1 MTDLYAGI
9 AALGRKHG
17 ADKIVLFG
25 SRARGDNRERSD
37 IDLAVYGIPAD
48 RQGVFWADIDD
59 LPTLLDFDIVH
70 MDHCTDPQ
78 LISNIET
85 DGVIIMSKM
94 QEKYN
99 KLVQAV
105 DRLREA
111 IEDYQRA
118 PLASIRDGAIQRF
131 EFCTELVWKTLREY
145 LIDQGY
151 TDLNSPKSVMR
162 QAYADGLVDNEQ
174 AWIDLLNDRNLTSHI
189 YDEATAARIYDLI
202 VSRYCP
208 MFAAIIDK
216 LGHQS

>member
-1 MTDLYAGI
+1 MTELYAKI
-9 AALGRKHG
+9 AAIGRKYG
-17 ADKIVLFG
+17 ADKIILFG

-48 RQGVFWADIDD
+48 RQSAFWSDIDD

-70 MDHCTDPQ
+70 VDHCTDPQ
-78 LISNIET
+78 LVANIEK
-85 DGVIIMSKM
+85 DGIMIMSKM

-111 IEDYQRA
+111 IDDYQRT
-118 PLASIRDGAIQRF
+118 PLDSIRDGAIQRF

-151 TDLNSPKSVMR
+151 TDINSPKSVMR

-208 MFAAIIDK
+208 MFAAVIDK
-216 LGHQS
+216 LHDNK

>member
-1 MTDLYAGI
+1 MTELYAKI
-9 AALGRKHG
+9 ATIGRKYG
-17 ADKIVLFG
+17 ADKIILFG

-37 IDLAVYGIPAD
+37 IDLAVYGVPTD
-48 RQGVFWADIDD
+48 RQGAFWADIDD

-70 MDHCTDPQ
+70 VDDRTDRK
-78 LISNIET
+78 LVVNIEK
-85 DGVIIMSKM
+85 DGIIIMSKM

-111 IEDYQRA
+111 IDDYQRT
-118 PLASIRDGAIQRF
+118 PLDSIRDGAIQRF
-131 EFCTELVWKTLREY
+131 EFCVELTWKTLREY

-151 TDLNSPKSVMR
+151 TDINSPKSVMR
-162 QAYADGLVDNEQ
+162 HAYADGLVDNEQ

-208 MFAAIIDK
+208 MFAAVIDK
-216 LGHQS
+216 LSQK

>member
-1 MTDLYAGI
+1 MTELHADI
-9 AALGRKHG
+9 AVIGRKHG
-17 ADKIVLFG
+17 ADKIILFG
-25 SRARGDNRERSD
+25 SRARGDNRARSD
-37 IDLAVYGIPAD
+37 IDLAVYGVPAD
-48 RQGVFWADIDD
+48 RQGAFWADIDD

-70 MDHCTDPQ
+70 VNERTDQ
-78 LISNIET
+78 GLISNIEK

-111 IEDYQRA
+111 IGDYQRA

-151 TDLNSPKSVMR
+151 TGINSPKSVMR
-162 QAYADGLVDNEQ
+162 QAYADGLIDNEQ
-174 AWIDLLNDRNLTSHI
+174 AWIDLLNDRNLTTHI

-208 MFAAIIDK
+208 MFAAVVKK
-216 LGHQS
+216 LDCE

>member
-1 MTDLYAGI
+1 MTELYTKI
-9 AALGRKHG
+9 AAIGRKYG
-17 ADKIVLFG
+17 ADKIILFG

-37 IDLAVYGIPAD
+37 IDLAVYGVPTD
-48 RQGVFWADIDD
+48 RQGAFWADIDD

-70 MDHCTDPQ
+70 VDDRTDRK
-78 LISNIET
+78 LVVNIEK
-85 DGVIIMSKM
+85 DGIIIMSKM

-111 IEDYQRA
+111 IDDYQRT
-118 PLASIRDGAIQRF
+118 PLNSIRDGAIQRF

-151 TDLNSPKSVMR
+151 TDINSPKSVMR
-162 QAYADGLVDNEQ
+162 QAYADEQ

-189 YDEATAARIYDLI
+189 YDEETAARIYDLI

-208 MFAAIIDK
+208 MFAAVIDK
-216 LGHQS
+216 LSQK

>member
-1 MTDLYAGI
+1 MTELYAKI
-9 AALGRKHG
+9 AAIGRKYG
-17 ADKIVLFG
+17 ADKIILFG

-37 IDLAVYGIPAD
+37 IDLAVYGVPTD
-48 RQGVFWADIDD
+48 RQGAFWADIDD

-70 MDHCTDPQ
+70 VDDRTDRE
-78 LISNIET
+78 LVVNIEK
-85 DGVIIMSKM
+85 DGIMIMSKM

-111 IEDYQRA
+111 IDDYQRT
-118 PLASIRDGAIQRF
+118 PLDSIRDGAIHRF

-151 TDLNSPKSVMR
+151 TDINSPKSVMR

-174 AWIDLLNDRNLTSHI
+174 AWIDLLNDHNLTSHI
-189 YDEATAARIYDLI
+189 YDEATAARIYGLI
-202 VSRYCP
+202 VSGYCP
-208 MFAAIIDK
+208 MFAAVVEK
-216 LGHQS
+216 LGCE